1 MTDRTPVDPSDVPAI
16 DAQASVLMKRGIA
29 LMAEDRPGA
38 ASEALACF
46 DEALD
51 LRAGLPLDQSPLL
64 RYGLAACW
72 LNRAD
77 ALMRLGGGP
86 QVAEALRSC
95 GEAIAQLGRVPL
107 EDDPRFS
114 RRLAMAHHN
123 RGMFLMVQGA
133 GLADVVAAFEA
144 SIAVLEH
151 AHAARVEDRRQL
163 LAVVWMNLAN
173 VQASAGTGESAS
185 HARTAA
191 ARAMELVEPL
201 ESDDVSAA
209 EVGLNARHA
218 LCRTYA
224 GRLAR
229 MSGSVDKMPDDV
241 HEATDAVDEGLALVR
256 RWEQKGVARF
266 RTVAADLFRFG
277 ARVYLLYQPQ
287 FLEEFMNEN
296 LDPAA
301 SSAGFVEDAD
311 LQAAVQDVVDLHA
324 RMNSYQS

>member
-1 MTDRTPVDPSDVPAI
+1 
-16 DAQASVLMKRGIA
+16 MKRGIA
-29 LMAEDRPGA
+29 LMAEERPGA

-51 LRAGLPLDQSPLL
+51 LRAGLPLEESPAL

-95 GEAIAQLGRVPL
+95 DEAIEQLIRVPL
-107 EDDPRFS
+107 EGDPRFP

-123 RGMFLMVQGA
+123 RAMFLMVQGA

-144 SIAVLEH
+144 SIAVLAHE
-151 AHAARVEDRRQL
+151 HAARIDDRQQL
-163 LAVVWMNLAN
+163 LAVAWMNLAN
-173 VQASAGTGESAS
+173 VQASAGTDESEAQ
-185 HARTAA
+185 ARSS
-191 ARAMELVEPL
+191 ARRAIELVEAS
-201 ESDDVSAA
+201 EADDLTAA
-209 EVGLNARHA
+209 EVGLHARHA

-224 GRLAR
+224 ARLGS
-229 MSGSVDKMPDDV
+229 MSSTVGAMPDDV
-241 HEATDAVDEGLALVR
+241 HEATDAVDQGLALVR
-256 RWEQKGVARF
+256 QWEQQGVTRF
-266 RTVAADLFRFG
+266 RREAADLFRFG

-287 FLEEFMNEN
+287 FLEEFINEN

-301 SSAGFVEDAD
+301 SSAGFVEDSE
-311 LQAAVQDVVDLHA
+311 LQAVVQDVVNLHA
-324 RMNSYQS
+324 RLQELTTTDDKRD

>member
-1 MTDRTPVDPSDVPAI
+1 
-16 DAQASVLMKRGIA
+16 
-29 LMAEDRPGA
+29 MAEAHPGA

-51 LRAGLPLDQSPLL
+51 VRGGLPLNESPTL

-86 QVAEALRSC
+86 QVAEAVRSC
-95 GEAIAQLGRVPL
+95 GEAITELRRLPL
-107 EDDPRFS
+107 ADDPRFS

-123 RGMFLMVQGA
+123 RGMFLMAQG
-133 GLADVVAAFEA
+133 GPLAEVVGEFRE

-151 AHAARVEDRRQL
+151 EHAAHIEDRRPL
-163 LAVVWMNLAN
+163 LAVAWMNLAG
-173 VQASAGTGESAS
+173 VQAAEGTADSAPFARSA
-185 HARTAA
+185 AM
-191 ARAMELVEPL
+191 RAIELVEEL
-201 ESDDVSAA
+201 EADDVTAA

-224 GRLAR
+224 GSLAS
-229 MSGSVDKMPDDV
+229 MSGAEDGMPDDV
-241 HEATDAVDEGLALVR
+241 HEATDAVDDGLALVR
-256 RWEQKGVARF
+256 QWEQRGVARF
-266 RTVAADLFRFG
+266 RRVAADLFRFG

-296 LDPAA
+296 LDPAR
-301 SSAGFVEDAD
+301 SSAGFVEDAE
-311 LQAAVQDVVDLHA
+311 LQAAVQDVVNLHA
-324 RMNSYQS
+324 RLQG

>member
-1 MTDRTPVDPSDVPAI
+1 MDPSDVSAI

-29 LMAEDRPGA
+29 LMAEDRPAA

-51 LRAGLPLDQSPLL
+51 LRVGLPLDQSPVL

-95 GEAIAQLGRVPL
+95 GEAITELRRLPL

-133 GLADVVAAFEA
+133 GPADVVAAFEE
-144 SIAVLEH
+144 SIAMLEH
-151 AHAARVEDRRQL
+151 EHAARIDDRRQL
-163 LAVVWMNLAN
+163 LAVAWMNLAN
-173 VQASAGTGESAS
+173 VQASVGTGELSS
-185 HARTAA
+185 Q
-191 ARAMELVEPL
+191 ARASAIHAIELVEAA
-201 ESDDVSAA
+201 EAEDVTAA

-224 GRLAR
+224 GRL
-229 MSGSVDKMPDDV
+229 GSMGGTVGEMPDDV
-241 HEATDAVDEGLALVR
+241 HEATDAVDDGLALVR
-256 RWEQKGVARF
+256 RWEQKGVGRF
-266 RTVAADLFRFG
+266 RRVAADLF
-277 ARVYLLYQPQ
+277 
-287 FLEEFMNEN
+287 
-296 LDPAA
+296 A
-301 SSAGFVEDAD
+301 SALASTCCIS
-311 LQAAVQDVVDLHA
+311 
-324 RMNSYQS
+324 RSSWKSS

>member
-1 MTDRTPVDPSDVPAI
+1 MSERLPSDPADVPAI

-29 LMAEDRPGA
+29 LMAEERAGA

-51 LRAGLPLDQSPLL
+51 LRSGLPLEESSML

-86 QVAEALRSC
+86 QVAEAVRSC
-95 GEAIAQLGRVPL
+95 GEAITQLRALPL
-107 EDDPRFS
+107 ADDPRFS

-123 RGMFLMVQGA
+123 RGMFL
-133 GLADVVAAFEA
+133 LAHGGTRAEAVGEFLA

-151 AHAARVEDRRQL
+151 DDARQIEDRRQL
-163 LAVVWMNLAN
+163 LAVAWMNLAGL
-173 VQASAGTGESAS
+173 QASDDTDESA
-185 HARTAA
+185 AA
-191 ARAMELVEPL
+191 ARAAAARVLGLVDGL
-201 ESDDVSAA
+201 EDQDLSAA
-209 EVGLNARHA
+209 EVGLHARHA

-224 GRLAR
+224 GRLDSMGGTA
-229 MSGSVDKMPDDV
+229 DTMPEDV

-256 RWEQKGVARF
+256 QWEQKGVTRF
-266 RTVAADLFRFG
+266 RRIAADLFLFG
-277 ARVYLLYQPQ
+277 ARVYLRYQPQ

-296 LDPAA
+296 LDPAR
-301 SSAGFVEDAD
+301 SSMGFVEDPE
-311 LQAAVQDVVDLHA
+311 LQAVVQDVVDLHA
-324 RMNSYQS
+324 RLHG

>member
-1 MTDRTPVDPSDVPAI
+1 MADRPALEPSDVQGI

-29 LMAEDRPGA
+29 LMAEERAGA
-38 ASEALACF
+38 PSEALACF

-51 LRAGLPLDQSPLL
+51 LRGRLPLEESSVL

-86 QVAEALRSC
+86 QIAEAVRSC
-95 GEAIAQLGRVPL
+95 DAAIAQLRRLPL
-107 EDDPRFS
+107 GDDPRFS

-123 RGMFLMVQGA
+123 RGMFLLAQGGPRA
-133 GLADVVAAFEA
+133 EVVGEFQA

-151 AHAARVEDRRQL
+151 DHAAPIDDRRHL
-163 LAVVWMNLAN
+163 LAVAWMNLAG
-173 VQASAGTGESAS
+173 VHASEDTEESAS
-185 HARTAA
+185 AARFAA
-191 ARAMELVEPL
+191 ARAAGLVEAW
-201 ESDDVSAA
+201 ECDDPAAA

-224 GRLAR
+224 GRLA
-229 MSGSVDKMPDDV
+229 SLGPGVETMPEDV
-241 HEATDAVDEGLALVR
+241 HEATDAVDDGLALVR
-256 RWEQKGVARF
+256 RWEQKGVTRF
-266 RTVAADLFRFG
+266 RRIAADLFRFG

-296 LDPAA
+296 LDPAR
-301 SSAGFVEDAD
+301 SSTGFVEDPE
-311 LQAAVQDVVDLHA
+311 LQAVVQDVVDLHA
-324 RMNSYQS
+324 RLHG